1 MKKHWLGG
9 GVAGVLALAGLAFIQ
24 AQDAQRAAAP
34 GGAVAFV
41 ASQPIA
47 FPHNTHAGTE
57 PGQMGM
63 DCQYCHF
70 SAERSVDA
78 GLPDTE
84 AVFWYLILKLD
95 LARLAVDKDRFVA
108 ALAAEGLPVRA
119 NYLHLF
125 TRASWYRN
133 RAVFG
138 KSGYPWTCPL
148 YKGDPDREYPM
159 SNVFAAHDTIFMMD
173 LHESMTDKEVEDT
186 MTILKKVEAA
196 YLK

>member
-78 GLPDTE
+78 GLPSVDLCVGCHQVIPGANKPE
-84 AVFWYLILKLD
+84 EVAKLM
-95 LARLAVDKDRFVA
+95 K
-108 ALAAEGLPVRA
+108 
-119 NYLHLF
+119 Y
-125 TRASWYRN
+125 W
-133 RAVFG
+133 
-138 KSGYPWTCPL
+138 
-148 YKGDPDREYPM
+148 
-159 SNVFAAHDTIFMMD
+159 
-173 LHESMTDKEVEDT
+173 TDKQPIPWVRVYKIADHAHYPHMMHINAGLKCQQCHGEVQT
-186 MTILKKVEAA
+186 MDVITTPDPLWGGKNMGWCIACHRKQGASDDCAVCH
-196 YLK
+196 Y

>member
-78 GLPDTE
+78 GLPSVDLCVGCHQVIPGANKPE
-84 AVFWYLILKLD
+84 EVAKLM
-95 LARLAVDKDRFVA
+95 R
-108 ALAAEGLPVRA
+108 
-119 NYLHLF
+119 Y
-125 TRASWYRN
+125 W
-133 RAVFG
+133 
-138 KSGYPWTCPL
+138 
-148 YKGDPDREYPM
+148 
-159 SNVFAAHDTIFMMD
+159 
-173 LHESMTDKEVEDT
+173 TDKQPIPWVRVYKIPDHAHYPHMMHINAGLKCQQCHGEVQT
-186 MTILKKVEAA
+186 MDVITTPDPLWGGKNMGWCIDCHRKQGASDDCAVCH
-196 YLK
+196 Y